1 MDLGERFARALAA
14 KDVVGLRSVL
24 APDVDFRAMT
34 PKRFWESSS
43 AEEVVSSVLL
53 GTWFKPSDRIEALV
67 SVSGE
72 SVADRER
79 VTYRLR
85 VGNDDGP
92 HLVEQV
98 AYYAADGDRITW
110 LRVMCAGYRPVPVAD
125 GRVTA

>member
-14 KDVVGLRSVL
+14 KDAVGLHDVL

-34 PKRFWESSS
+34 PNRFWESSS
-43 AEEVVSSVLL
+43 AEEVVSTVLL
-53 GTWFKPSDRIEALV
+53 GTWFAPSDRVEAVESL
-67 SVSGE
+67 SGD

-85 VGNDDGP
+85 VTRDDGP

-98 AYYAADGDRITW
+98 AYYVTDGDRITW
-110 LRVMCAGYRPVPVAD
+110 LRVMCSGYRPAPVPVA
-125 GRVTA
+125 G